1 MANFD
6 MDWGSIAAPGTGSGV
21 DYVKFTPGTKQILR
35 IVGKPSKIESHWE
48 KDAMGKSKRVI
59 CLGVECPICKV
70 GQVPTSR
77 YQVLVI
83 DRADKKVK
91 ILEGGSQIFNAIKGY
106 AMDSEYGN
114 PMQYDIR
121 ITREGAGRET
131 KYTVIPSPNKSD
143 VTDEEKELIKNSK
156 SIEDL
161 NKPKT
166 VDEIMGLG
174 LVCLADNDDFNVS
187 APSKSSELSDSDWG
201 EL

>member
-1 MANFD
+1 MAIFD
-6 MDWGSIAAPGTGSGV
+6 MDWGNITAPGTGNGV
-21 DYVKFTPGTKQILR
+21 DFVKFTNGQKQTLR

-48 KDAMGKSKRVI
+48 KDASGKSKRVI
-59 CLGVECPICKV
+59 CLGIECPICRV

-83 DRADKKVK
+83 DRTDKKVK
-91 ILEGGSQIFNAIKGY
+91 VLEGGPQIFNAIKGY

-114 PMQYDIR
+114 PMTYDIR

-143 VTDEEKELIKNSK
+143 LTDEEKEMVANSK
-156 SIEDL
+156 SIEEL
-161 NKPKT
+161 NKVKT
-166 VDEIMGLG
+166 VDEIMQLG
-174 LVCLADNDDFNVS
+174 LVCLADNDDFGVA
-187 APSKSSELSDSDWG
+187 APKSTELKDDDWG